1 MGYYTN
7 FTIEKASQEEICYLQ
22 ELSGYTWDG
31 VDLYEAK
38 WYDWAEDLKKTSKE
52 YPEAVIILAGVGEE
66 SPDYWK
72 AYAKGGEVEVV
83 KGVITYLEPKGFR

>member
-1 MGYYTN
+1 MGYYIN
-7 FTIEKASQEEICYLQ
+7 YTIEQASQEEIWYLQ

-31 VDLYEAK
+31 EELHDAK
-38 WYDWAEDLKKTSKE
+38 WYSWFEDLKNTSKE
-52 YPEAVIILAGVGEE
+52 YPEAVIILSGVGED

-83 KGVITYLEPKGFR
+83 KGVINYPEPKGSK